1 LLSLANG
8 NRTVEVRGIDE
19 YTVEVQSEGSFV
31 SSTTDSLVR
40 AAEKPMPVGSSFDLG
55 DVRVEIMHVNEQERA
70 DVARF
75 RFARR
80 LDDAALA
87 WRSWENAG
95 LVPASPPRPGEVLRF
110 APRSFLDVVMR
121 SVQGKLPPAGF

>member
-1 LLSLANG
+1 MSGELSTTTRSVA
-8 NRTVEVRGIDE
+8 E
-19 YTVEVQSEGSFV
+19 YTVEVQSEGGFV

-110 APRSFLDVVMR
+110 APRSFLDVVIR
-121 SVQGKLPPAGF
+121 SAQGKLPPVGG